1 MKKRILLTAMLL
13 VISASFAACGKQNID
28 DNVSVDVVE
37 DQKEKDNKHNSES
50 KDDKDAKDEDE
61 KVSLTDA
68 LTGKLRK
75 IPVVLMEDNYAV
87 KILKDGKQTVLDELS
102 EEERDACY
110 YDIKR
115 LYGDYVYVLKDY
127 YRVDSQTVLE
137 VYDFDG
143 EKVFEYTFEKNAVRI
158 DLINHDDD
166 VCVMYDTYTESTYEY
181 SDDYKVYVYEP
192 ESRNYSY
199 DSKLSDMVNKS
210 KKMDLEYPDYN
221 TTILDSYNNDP
232 STLYA
237 WDSEN
242 MAFVILDP
250 DSMEMKESV
259 ACDIADKNPYCKAF
273 SGDLAI
279 LCVSEDYENG
289 EYYLADMKTGKTDL
303 IVSGNI
309 ECIGAWNG
317 VFYYCPVDGTIYRN
331 KHNVINAYDMK
342 NKTTKELFCADIK
355 PGDGFLN
362 AGITDFK
369 VEDDFIFFRDTDD
382 KGDFLRAYDIS
393 AGKLLDDKLGY
404 NKSKFG
410 DYATL
415 EAYDVRKTND
425 AKLGYGDN
433 AYFLGYVEKVTLNSN
448 IRNADKINED
458 LQQLYEQELSYC
470 DGVEQGALDLIT
482 EYDEYSMRL
491 SYEFSLNSI
500 TEIGSD
506 YLQIYFEYYEYQGGA
521 HGYGGYTTKLYNL
534 NTGEAVKLEDVCG
547 VDFETFRKILVAKTI
562 EDWKTAQDYV
572 YYYDYDG
579 DSNKEVDFYGQL
591 MEDIVDF
598 DRYPVWY
605 GKDSLVV
612 SYPPYTYGP
621 YASGFIGIEISY
633 EELCMDINK

>member
-1 MKKRILLTAMLL
+1 MKKRILLVAMIL

-28 DNVSVDVVE
+28 DNVSVDAVE
-37 DQKEKDNKHNSES
+37 DQEEKDNKHNSES
-50 KDDKDAKDEDE
+50 KDDKDSKDEDK

-75 IPVVLMEDNYAV
+75 LPVVLMEDNYAV
-87 KILKDGKQTVLDELS
+87 KILKDGKEKVIDELS
-102 EEERDACY
+102 EEERETEY
-110 YDIKR
+110 YDTKR
-115 LYGDYVYVLKDY
+115 LYGDYVYVLKDS
-127 YRVDSQTVLE
+127 YRTDSKKVLE

-143 EKVFEYTFEKNAVRI
+143 DKVFDYTFENTAVNI
-158 DLINHDDD
+158 KLAEHDNN
-166 VCVMYDTYTESTYEY
+166 VCVIYDTYNSYTYEY
-181 SDDYKVYVYEP
+181 SNDYKVYVYEP
-192 ESRNYSY
+192 QSRNYNY
-199 DSKLSDMVNKS
+199 DSNLSEMVNKANKLNLS
-210 KKMDLEYPDYN
+210 YPNYS
-221 TTILDSYNNDP
+221 TTILDSYNND
-232 STLYA
+232 SKVIYA
-237 WDSEN
+237 WSSDN
-242 MAFVILDP
+242 RAFVTVDP
-250 DSMEMKESV
+250 DSMEIVESV
-259 ACDIADKNPYCKAF
+259 VCDIADKSPFCQGF
-273 SGDLAI
+273 SGDQAI
-279 LCVSEDYENG
+279 LSVSEDYVNYF
-289 EYYLADMKTGKTDL
+289 YYLADMKTGKTEQ
-303 IVSGNI
+303 ITTGNI
-309 ECIGAWNG
+309 SYIGIWDDI
-317 VFYYCPVDGTIYRN
+317 FYYCPEDGTIYKN

-342 NKTTKELFCADIK
+342 NKTTKELFSADVK

-362 AGITDFK
+362 AGITDFN
-369 VEDDFIFFRDTDD
+369 VVDDYIFYRDTDEN
-382 KGDFLRAYDIS
+382 GNFLRVYDIS

-410 DYATL
+410 DYAAL
-415 EAYDVRKTND
+415 EAYDVRKTSE
-425 AKLGYGDN
+425 KKQEYGN
-433 AYFLGYVEKVTLNSN
+433 GAYFLGYVEKVTLSSD
-448 IRNADKINED
+448 IRNSDKINED
-458 LQQLYEQELSYC
+458 LRKLYEQEVNYC
-470 DGVEQGALDLIT
+470 DGVEQQAYDCIQ
-482 EYDEYSMRL
+482 EYDDFSMYF
-491 SYEFSLNSI
+491 SYEYSLNSI

-579 DSNKEVDFYGQL
+579 DSDKEVDFYGQL